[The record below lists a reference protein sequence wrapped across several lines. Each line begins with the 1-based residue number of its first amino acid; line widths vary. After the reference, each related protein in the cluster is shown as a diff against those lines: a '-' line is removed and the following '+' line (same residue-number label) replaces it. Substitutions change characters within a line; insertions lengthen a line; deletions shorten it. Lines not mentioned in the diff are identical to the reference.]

1 MNELSRHIGRRIRQF
16 RKLQGLT
23 LQQMADQLNKS
34 KATMSKYESGDIIL
48 DVETLSA
55 VAGLLNIS
63 MSQLTDYRPEEEILQ
78 SDREGQDADTDAS
91 SGKVSPHETSAVSNP
106 FFQADRFYFYY
117 YDGRYRRIREGELR
131 VLRQRSLTADGRC
144 MECPV
149 ALSISSD
156 TPMGRSNQE
165 HYTGT
170 VLYSDMLIRVDF
182 LHQHNPLEKNQL
194 TLFNPSGT
202 LCEGLLSGIT
212 TVEQVPFAC
221 KCLFSLTPQD
231 TSLTGGLLQ
240 RLTFTRRELQ
250 LLQKRNLLLAD
261 GSQF

>member
-55 VAGLLNIS
+55 VAGLLKVS

-78 SDREGQDADTDAS
+78 GADTVTS
-91 SGKVSPHETSAVSNP
+91 SEKVSPHETSSP
-106 FFQADRFYFYY
+106 FFRAERFYFYY

-131 VLRQRSLTADGRC
+131 VLRQHSLTADGRC
-144 MECPV
+144 MESP
-149 ALSISSD
+149 AAISISED
-156 TPMGRSNQE
+156 TPMGRSSQE

-202 LCEGLLSGIT
+202 LCDGLLSGIT
-212 TVEQVPFAC
+212 TVDRMPFAC